1 MTGAGSKYQY
11 VQAESASPLNVIRAV
26 AHQGNIMAEL
36 KLLEEHLIFKVAA
49 KMARDLAVQHQ
60 IQTGLKRTPSGW
72 AVLIPPDEV
81 SIRSYVP
88 FDDEDYQAVD
98 DDPPEMSLR
107 NGLESCAD
115 SYGRIY
121 PGDGIYI

>member
-1 MTGAGSKYQY
+1 MFKPNRFATQRHSSGG
-11 VQAESASPLNVIRAV
+11 
-26 AHQGNIMAEL
+26 HQGNIMAEL
-36 KLLEEHLIFKVAA
+36 KLLEEHLIFQVAA
-49 KMARDLAVQHQ
+49 KRARDLAVQHR

-72 AVLIPPDEV
+72 AVLIPPNEV

-98 DDPPEMSLR
+98 DDPPDKSMR
-107 NGLESCAD
+107 HGLESCAD

-121 PGDGIYI
+121 LGDGIYI